1 MTIREKNQIIN
12 LNKLIKEKIGYHS
25 FMLSSI
31 NLQQVR
37 NIGIMAHID
46 AGKTTVTERILYYT
60 GRVHKMGEVHE
71 GTATMD
77 WMPQERERGITI
89 SSAVTTSFWKGYQ
102 INIIDTPGHVDFTV
116 EVERSLR
123 VLDGAIVVF
132 CAVGGVEPQ
141 SETVWHQADR
151 YQVPRIAFINKM
163 DRVGAD
169 FYGTVKM
176 IKEKFTTIPL
186 ILQIP
191 WGIEANFQG
200 IIDVVKMKAYSYT
213 IDSLG
218 TNYCVTEI
226 PDEYREVTEKYRK
239 NMIDILCEEDE
250 EFMVDFLYGKEITLE
265 KIYQTIRKVTV
276 KNRIVPVLCGS
287 ALKNKGIQLLLDA
300 VNKYLPSP
308 LEVLP
313 IKGEHPQTGKEVVRK
328 TDVNEPLSALVFKVM
343 TDPFFGRLCFIRVYS
358 GIIKEG
364 SYVYNSTQNIK
375 ERINRLVKIHADHK
389 EQVKEISAGNLG
401 AIIGL
406 KKSGTGDTLCD
417 EKDPIIL
424 EKIKFPEPVISIA
437 IEPKSI
443 ADREKMAI
451 ALDKIAEEDPTFRH
465 FVNKD
470 TGQTIISGMG
480 ELHLEI
486 IVDRLLREHK
496 VVGNVGKP
504 QVAFKETIT
513 KKVTAQGKFIRQSG
527 GKGQYGDV
535 VIEIEPY
542 QEDTFDFVDRTVG
555 GSIPK
560 EYLPAV
566 KQGIQEAMLC
576 GVLASYPVTNIRV
589 SVVNGSFHPVDS
601 SELAFRIAASKAL
614 KEGLRKANPVLLE
627 PIVEIEIR
635 TPEEYL
641 GSIISDLNSRRAKI
655 LGIKE
660 KKNIKG
666 KIIIAH
672 VPLQEVF
679 GYATNL
685 RSISQGRANYVM
697 QFAYYEVVPE
707 SIMKKLFFKI

>member
-1 MTIREKNQIIN
+1 MI
-12 LNKLIKEKIGYHS
+12 IKEKTKRNNFKKYIKEEIENKYS
-25 FMLSSI
+25 MLNS
-31 NLQQVR
+31 NGLQKVR

-102 INIIDTPGHVDFTV
+102 INTIDTPGHVDFTV

-123 VLDGAIVVF
+123 ILDGAIVVF

-141 SETVWHQADR
+141 TETVWHQADR

-163 DRVGAD
+163 DRTGAD
-169 FYGTVKM
+169 FYGTIKM
-176 IKEKFTTIPL
+176 IKEKFSAIPL
-186 ILQIP
+186 VTQIP
-191 WGIEANFQG
+191 WGKEGDFQG
-200 IIDVVKMKAYSYT
+200 IIDIVQMKAYSYT

-218 TNYCVTEI
+218 TNYCVEEI
-226 PDEYREVTEKYRK
+226 PEKYMK
-239 NMIDILCEEDE
+239 EAEKAQKKLMDILSEEDE
-250 EFMVDFLYGKEITLE
+250 SFMEDYLYNKDISEE
-265 KIYQTIRKVTV
+265 RIYQTIRKLTIRN
-276 KNRIVPVLCGS
+276 KLVPVLCGS

-300 VNKYLPSP
+300 VNNYLPSP

-313 IKGEHPQTGKEVVRK
+313 IIGEDPKTGKEITRK
-328 TDVNEPLSALVFKVM
+328 TDVNEPLSALVFKVT

-358 GIIKEG
+358 GTISEG
-364 SYVYNSTQNIK
+364 HYVYNSTQNIK

-417 EKDPIIL
+417 EKKPIIL

-437 IEPKSI
+437 IEPKSLG
-443 ADREKMAI
+443 DREKMAI
-451 ALDKIAEEDPTFRH
+451 ALDKIGEEDPTFKH
-465 FVNKD
+465 AYNKD

-486 IVDRLLREHK
+486 IVDRLLREYK
-496 VVGNVGKP
+496 LGGNIGEP
-504 QVAFKETIT
+504 QVAFRET
-513 KKVTAQGKFIRQSG
+513 VTEKATARGRFIRQSG
-527 GKGQYGDV
+527 GRGQYGDV
-535 VIEIEPY
+535 IIEVEPY
-542 QEDTFDFVDRTVG
+542 KEGTFEFIDRTVG

-560 EYLPAV
+560 EYMPAV

-589 SVVNGSFHPVDS
+589 SVIDGSFHSVDS
-601 SELAFRIAASKAL
+601 SELAFKIAASIAL
-614 KEGLRKANPVLLE
+614 KEGLKKANPVLLE

-655 LGIKE
+655 LGIQE
-660 KKNIKG
+660 KSNIKG

-685 RSISQGRANYVM
+685 RSITQGRAIYVM
-697 QFAYYEVVPE
+697 QFAYYEIAPE
-707 SIMKKLFFKI
+707 DVIKKISCII